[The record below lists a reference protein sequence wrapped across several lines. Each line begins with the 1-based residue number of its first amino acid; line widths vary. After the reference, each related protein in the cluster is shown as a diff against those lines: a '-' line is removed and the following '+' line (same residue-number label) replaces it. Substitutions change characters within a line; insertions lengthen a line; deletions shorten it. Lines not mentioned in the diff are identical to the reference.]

1 MMHDALG
8 RLWLLF
14 CLTFIVAASSLAQ
27 AEKSYV
33 LDAEDVVTIA
43 VLGHP
48 TFSGD
53 YIVPESGIIL
63 LPVAGELKVT
73 GLSLTEVK
81 DIVTARMKARL
92 KEPEVAVNVK
102 TPRPRRVYVYG
113 EVRSP
118 GMLSMTPGWRIQEA
132 LSAAGGLSAGVHAE
146 EVEVVYE
153 KKNGGRSAFNLSKI
167 LMAPLAD
174 QPTLEPGDVLRF
186 QVEYLLQVFVT
197 GAVKSPAL
205 YSLKQSQAGI
215 LEVITRA
222 GGLSDGA
229 DMKSVRVIRSNGEE
243 LKVDLTGALLR
254 GEAKGLPKLNTGDV
268 VVVTQSVERVWVLGY
283 VARPGAQLLPQNEVL
298 TISQVISLS
307 GGNLARGRMSKVGL
321 IRMENG
327 VETRT
332 IYDVG
337 RFLMKGDATQNPQ
350 IKPGDIV
357 YVPETNKVDLPT
369 VLGALGTLRLI
380 FGIF

>member
-1 MMHDALG
+1 MMREALC

-14 CLTFIVAASSLAQ
+14 CLTFVVAASTFAQ
-27 AEKSYV
+27 AEKAYV
-33 LDAEDVVTIA
+33 LDAEDIVTIT

-48 TFSGD
+48 NFSGD

-63 LPVAGELKVT
+63 LPVAGELQVI

-92 KEPEVAVNVK
+92 KKPEVSVNVK
-102 TPRPRRVYVYG
+102 TPRPKRVYVYG

-118 GMLSMTPGWRIQEA
+118 GMFPMNPGWRIQEA
-132 LSAAGGLSAGVHAE
+132 LSAAGGLSASVQIE
-146 EVEVVYE
+146 DVEVTLE
-153 KKNGGRSAFNLSKI
+153 KKSGDRSSFSLSKI
-167 LMAPLAD
+167 LMAPLKE
-174 QPTLEPGDVLRF
+174 QPLLEPGDVIRV
-186 QVEYLLQVFVT
+186 QVEYQLQIFVT
-197 GAVKSPAL
+197 GAVKTPAL
-205 YSLKQSQAGI
+205 YSLKQSQGGI
-215 LEVITRA
+215 LEVITKA
-222 GGLSDGA
+222 GGLADGA
-229 DMKSVRVIRSNGEE
+229 DMRSVKVIRSNGEE
-243 LKVDLTGALLR
+243 LKVDLTGALVR
-254 GEAKGLPKLNTGDV
+254 GEGKGLPRLSTGDV

-283 VARPGAQLLPQNEVL
+283 VAKPGAQLLPQNEVL
-298 TISQVISLS
+298 TISQAITLA
-307 GGNLARGRMSKVGL
+307 GGNLARGRLSKVGL

-327 VETRT
+327 KETRT

-337 RFLMKGDATQNPQ
+337 RFLMKGDATQNPP
-350 IKPGDIV
+350 IKPGDII